1 MNKEQQFLAH
11 VRNKPMTLKDL
22 EKAARMFGL
31 KGVRVNRVTRRI
43 TGYTPQALYD
53 GIYGGEA
60 FWVYRIWV

>member
-31 KGVRVNRVTRRI
+31 KGVRVNRATRRI
-43 TGYTPQALYD
+43 TGV
-53 GIYGGEA
+53 I
-60 FWVYRIWV
+60 V